1 MNREPSADWE
11 AQCWDLSRFHPAAAN
26 PGALSDFL
34 CAAAASLEQA
44 PNAPASELLAQY
56 RQALGDVTN
65 VLAVE
70 AVAREV
76 SAPEQAELWAR
87 TTEPAVLRC
96 QAASASLHRALSD
109 AAPGLLEHARGID
122 GAFLRQLASRAS
134 HLPPPAA
141 TPWATLARR
150 MGLDRL
156 RELHAQHLKTLLVA
170 DLSVGRTSV
179 ELRPSNL
186 RALLVS
192 DDRAVRRAAWE
203 FRQSAATRAAGILQG
218 INEMRALYRCE
229 EARLS
234 GYSDVL
240 QAACAEFRI
249 SSATYEALCAQ
260 RASVRRFADDFLRW
274 QQHRLVLERLE
285 PFDVGAQ
292 PPPPSADCLGLENLL
307 GLLESHVAR
316 LHPAFPGVLRELQ
329 QNQALLTD
337 PRATFSAAWFTLPHY
352 GGGTPL
358 VHVPYHRTVD
368 DFCAAAHEFGHACHT
383 AVVARELGA
392 IAAADEAL
400 CYSEVF
406 SLVFEIAA
414 VNQAYKQAAAAD
426 EREFWR
432 GVVLEQAAHF
442 LRTLPIRASF
452 DELMYLEGIPSA
464 RAWVQAHAESSP
476 SWLPLPTPE
485 DTSWVLST
493 SSEDAP
499 FQGRAYCLAFL
510 LAYLGYLQPERRLI
524 QHLLTEGPW
533 LPLEEACRNAAEI
546 DLTEPSTFAPVWE
559 HLNRMI
565 KHG

>member
-1 MNREPSADWE
+1 MNREPSADPE
-11 AQCWDLSRFHPAAAN
+11 ARCWDLSRFHPAAAH
-26 PGALSDFL
+26 PSALSEYL
-34 CAAAASLEQA
+34 CAAAASLEEA
-44 PNAPASELLAQY
+44 PNVRGPELLAQY

-76 SAPEQAELWAR
+76 SAPEQAELWAH

-96 QAASASLHRALSD
+96 QVALASLHRALSD
-109 AAPGLLEHARGID
+109 AARGLLEHAGGID
-122 GAFLRQLASRAS
+122 ASFLRHLAGRAS

-141 TPWATLARR
+141 TSWATLARR
-150 MGLDRL
+150 TGLERL
-156 RELHAQHLKTLLVA
+156 RELHAQHLKALLVA
-170 DLSVGRTSV
+170 DLPVGQTSV
-179 ELRPSNL
+179 ELRPSSL

-192 DDRAVRRAAWE
+192 DDRAVRSAAWG
-203 FRQSAATRAAGILQG
+203 FRQSAATRAAGVLQG
-218 INEMRALYRCE
+218 INEIRALYRRE

-249 SSATYEALCAQ
+249 SSATYGALRAQ
-260 RASVRRFADDFLRW
+260 RARVQRFADDFLRW
-274 QQHRLVLERLE
+274 KQRRLGLERLE

-292 PPPPSADCLGLENLL
+292 APPPSAACLGLQKLL
-307 GLLESHVAR
+307 GLLEGYVAR

-337 PRATFSAAWFTLPHY
+337 PRATSSAAWFTLPHY

-358 VHVPYHRTVD
+358 VHLPYHRTVD

-406 SLVFEIAA
+406 SLAFEIAA
-414 VNQAYKQAAAAD
+414 VNQAYEQSAAPD

-442 LRTLPIRASF
+442 LRTLPIRSSF
-452 DELMYLEGIPSA
+452 DELTYLEGVPSA

-476 SWLPLPTPE
+476 NWLALPTSE
-485 DTSWVLST
+485 DVSWVLST
-493 SSEDAP
+493 NSEDAP

-510 LAYLGYLQPERRLI
+510 LAYLGYLLPERRII

-533 LPLEEACRNAAEI
+533 LPLEEACLEAAQL
-546 DLTEPSTFAPVWE
+546 DLMEPNTFVPVWE
-559 HLNRMI
+559 HLNRIM
-565 KHG
+565 KHD

>member
-1 MNREPSADWE
+1 MNREPFADPE
-11 AQCWDLSRFHPAAAN
+11 AQCWDLSRFHPAAAH
-26 PGALSDFL
+26 PGALRDYL
-34 CAAAASLEQA
+34 CAATALLEQA
-44 PNAPASELLAQY
+44 SRAPAPELLAQY
-56 RQALGDVTN
+56 RHSLGDVTSA
-65 VLAVE
+65 LAVE

-76 SAPEQAELWAR
+76 SAPEPAELWAR

-96 QAASASLHRALSD
+96 QAALASLHRALSD
-109 AAPGLLEHARGID
+109 AARGLLEHAVGVD
-122 GAFLRQLASRAS
+122 AAFLRQLASRAA

-150 MGLDRL
+150 MGLERL
-156 RELHAQHLKTLLVA
+156 RELHTQHLKTLLVA
-170 DLSVGRTSV
+170 DLLVGQTSV
-179 ELRPSNL
+179 ELRSSSL
-186 RALLVS
+186 RALLVN

-203 FRQSAATRAAGILQG
+203 FRQGAATRSAGALQG
-218 INEMRALYRCE
+218 INEMRALYRRE

-249 SSATYEALCAQ
+249 SSATYGALRAQ
-260 RASVRRFADDFLRW
+260 RTRVLRFADDFLPWKQR
-274 QQHRLVLERLE
+274 RLGLERLE
-285 PFDVGAQ
+285 AFDVGAQ
-292 PPPPSADCLGLENLL
+292 VPPPSAACLGLEKLL

-337 PRATFSAAWFTLPHY
+337 PRATSSAAWFTLPHY
-352 GGGTPL
+352 GGRTPL
-358 VHVPYHRTVD
+358 VHLPYHRTVD
-368 DFCAAAHEFGHACHT
+368 DFCAAAHELGHACHT

-406 SLVFEIAA
+406 SLAFEIAA
-414 VNQAYKQAAAAD
+414 VNQAYEQAEAAD

-452 DELMYLEGIPSA
+452 DELTYLEGVPSA

-476 SWLPLPTPE
+476 SWLALPTLE
-485 DTSWVLST
+485 DASWVLST

-510 LAYLGYLQPERRLI
+510 LAYLGYLLPERRII

-533 LPLEEACRNAAEI
+533 LPLEEACRNAAEL
-546 DLTEPSTFAPVWE
+546 DLTEPNTFVPVWE
-559 HLNRMI
+559 HLNRML
-565 KHG
+565 KHD